1 MHVWMCACMGVCI
14 CGYLH
19 VCLTN
24 HHSRSFVMQCKRV
37 FIRCV
42 HLTGTQS
49 TLYKN
54 NKVNKIYSQP
64 SGQWIT
70 SNYINELQHF
80 TEHHCIVAKQYLVIF
95 RGSWRVSSEGCA
107 DRIPDLSRGDVDL
120 CWWFSGWRPAFRY
133 YNKWASLVGFLICL
147 VVMFLI
153 QWLMALSCVIIVGTA
168 FMYVKHV
175 KPGQCSL
182 PSSPLFLY
190 SKETK
195 QYHYHN
201 QQENWSTQG

>member
-1 MHVWMCACMGVCI
+1 
-14 CGYLH
+14 
-19 VCLTN
+19 
-24 HHSRSFVMQCKRV
+24 MQCKRV

-120 CWWFSGWRPAFRY
+120 CDDGFQGGGQPSDTTTSGPVWWDSSSVWWLCSSSSGWWRCPASSL
-133 YNKWASLVGFLICL
+133 WAP
-147 VVMFLI
+147 
-153 QWLMALSCVIIVGTA
+153 LSCMSSTSSQVSAPCQAVHSFYTARKPSDTITIISKKTEA
-168 FMYVKHV
+168 HRVKTLTWLRNEGWRF
-175 KPGQCSL
+175 GQ
-182 PSSPLFLY
+182 
-190 SKETK
+190 
-195 QYHYHN
+195 
-201 QQENWSTQG
+201 